1 MKKKMFAALMAA
13 CMTVS
18 VFGSVATVS
27 AADRGPV
34 QGRAGASGDGAT
46 EAVNYR
52 PETSTRY
59 GQKAAVSTKTAIFI
73 QCA

>member
-27 AADRGPV
+27 AADRGQV
-34 QGRAGASGDGAT
+34 QGRAGTTGDGTAET
-46 EAVNYR
+46 VNYL
-52 PETSTRY
+52 PETSTRC
-59 GQKAAVSTKTAIFI
+59 GQKAVVSTKTAIFI
-73 QCA
+73 QCV